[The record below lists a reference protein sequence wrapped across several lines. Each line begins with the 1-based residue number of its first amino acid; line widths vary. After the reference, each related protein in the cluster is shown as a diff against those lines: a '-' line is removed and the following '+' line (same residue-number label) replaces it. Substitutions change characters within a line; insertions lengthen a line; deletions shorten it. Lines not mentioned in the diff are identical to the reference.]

1 MIQGV
6 CHDTFIYF
14 SLLSHTACFSEELRY
29 TASLIC
35 LQFTWF
41 FVGLLTRFYSVTS
54 STVNFTVEQSEVLS
68 VVIVLC
74 F

>member
-6 CHDTFIYF
+6 CHDAFIYF
-14 SLLSHTACFSEELRY
+14 SLLSHTACFSEERRY

-41 FVGLLTRFYSVTS
+41 FVGLLTHFYSVTS
-54 STVNFTVEQSEVLS
+54 STVNFTVEQSEMLS